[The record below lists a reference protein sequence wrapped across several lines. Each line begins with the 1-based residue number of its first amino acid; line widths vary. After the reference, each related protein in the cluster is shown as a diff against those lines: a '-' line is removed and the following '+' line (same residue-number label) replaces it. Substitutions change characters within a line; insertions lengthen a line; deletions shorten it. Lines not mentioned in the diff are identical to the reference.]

1 MRGGAKGSAPVQ
13 DSERAP
19 TGEESLGGVAGA
31 DVADGGCGGRRQA
44 GDGAPDGGWAAADP
58 GMDAGDATRSNVSM
72 PRKSSGDGV

>member
-31 DVADGGCGGRRQA
+31 DVADGGCGVPRQA
-44 GDGAPDGGWAAADP
+44 WDGVPDGGWVVADP
-58 GMDAGDATRSNVSM
+58 EMDGGDATRSNVSTL
-72 PRKSSGDGV
+72 RKSNDGGV